1 MRTTPCTVVVMRTS
15 SLLSQLQYHS
25 NRNALNGQGEDMT
38 KKEKAIF
45 QQYRE
50 RASVEYR
57 ACLKA
62 NDTPEDALLASRE
75 KWQMLEDLYEDL
87 NDEVSE

>member
-1 MRTTPCTVVVMRTS
+1 MRTP

-50 RASVEYR
+50 RASMEYR

-62 NDTPEDALLASRE
+62 VETPVEVLASARE

-87 NDEVSE
+87 SEE

>member
-1 MRTTPCTVVVMRTS
+1 MRTS

-25 NRNALNGQGEDMT
+25 NRKALNGQGGDMK

-62 NDTPEDALLASRE
+62 KDTPEDALLASRE

-87 NDEVSE
+87 NNDVSE

>member
-1 MRTTPCTVVVMRTS
+1 M
-15 SLLSQLQYHS
+15 
-25 NRNALNGQGEDMT
+25 
-38 KKEKAIF
+38 
-45 QQYRE
+45 
-50 RASVEYR
+50 EYR

>member
-1 MRTTPCTVVVMRTS
+1 MRTS

-50 RASVEYR
+50 RVGAEYR
-57 ACLKA
+57 ANLKA
-62 NDTPEDALLASRE
+62 ANNPSECILAARD
-75 KWQMLEDLYEDL
+75 KWELIEDLYEAL
-87 NDEVSE
+87 NSDMSK